1 MNDLTPTE
9 MMFIYDAVLNFSQR
23 EECAS
28 HPTLPEHFIGI
39 LDKME
44 AGLAARGY
52 HLKHLTTYT
61 VK

>member
-28 HPTLPEHFIGI
+28 HPTLPSTS
-39 LDKME
+39 
-44 AGLAARGY
+44 LASWTRWRPDLPHGA
-52 HLKHLTTYT
+52 TT
-61 VK
+61 